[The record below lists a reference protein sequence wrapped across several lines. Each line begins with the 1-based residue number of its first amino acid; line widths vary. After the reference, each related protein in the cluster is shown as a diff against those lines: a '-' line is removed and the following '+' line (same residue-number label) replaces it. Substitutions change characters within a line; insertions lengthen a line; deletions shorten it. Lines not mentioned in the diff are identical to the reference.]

1 MVTFRVSL
9 GNEEEEK
16 ARKFNEEETGTIQFI
31 CAAAFAFEPRGGPIQ
46 YRVMVWWWCRW
57 IELPFN
63 VCRWGTVTTEMDT
76 STRQVHG
83 FNKIVKDNRVKM
95 WAKVGFELHNSYNND
110 RHHNM
115 NGGSLWAAN
124 CWLIRVPWYYYYYA
138 CHCGS
143 MYYVG
148 LNFWRRSAGIISDL
162 KEMLRRIWLGLSFN
176 SQVTRWHKLLPLL
189 SNCHPHRWPLLIPV
203 GLKMVRS
210 WLWHIFEKCVHTR
223 VIMWRL

>member
-1 MVTFRVSL
+1 M
-9 GNEEEEK
+9 
-16 ARKFNEEETGTIQFI
+16 RKKQ
-31 CAAAFAFEPRGGPIQ
+31 
-46 YRVMVWWWCRW
+46 V
-57 IELPFN
+57 PFN
-63 VCRWGTVTTEMDT
+63 LYVQQLLHLSPEEGLSSIEWWYDDDVGELSCHLMYVVGVQWPPRWT
-76 STRQVHG
+76 QVQDKYTG
-83 FNKIVKDNRVKM
+83 LNKIVKDNRIKM

-124 CWLIRVPWYYYYYA
+124 CWLIRVQWYYYA

-148 LNFWRRSAGIISDL
+148 FNFWRRSAGIIFDL